1 MDSVWQD
8 LRYGMRM
15 LAKSPGFTTVAILT
29 LALGIGANTAIF
41 SVINAVM
48 LQSLPVQHPEQ
59 LVVARWSAHR
69 DPSNTSVE
77 SYGDCSSLE
86 ESFNCQFSYPVVED
100 IRAHSE
106 LFGGVA
112 AFAGPV
118 EVNLTGNGPAKI
130 TQAQYASGDYFRTL
144 GVHPALGRTLAPSDE
159 LRGAAAVAVLNY
171 AYWQTAFG
179 GSRDVVGRAINLN
192 GKSFTVIGVTEP
204 GFTRLTP
211 GNAIEM
217 WIPLTQLST
226 GSQQD
231 PADPYDPSRWWLT
244 VVTRL
249 QPGIS
254 RAQAQTTVNLM
265 FRNETLH
272 GAKPAFTGADDP
284 HVSFLP
290 AAEALNGDR
299 FTLGEPLY
307 LLMAAVGTVLL
318 IACANVAGLILAR
331 ATSRAR
337 EIAARLA
344 LGASRSRLI
353 QQLLTESLL
362 LAVAGGVLGVIL
374 AYGGARALAAFI
386 ATSGISDLP
395 VDPRADLLVLV
406 FTITIVLLTSIAFG
420 LAPAFRGTRIDVASA
435 LKDNSASLTAGGPRG
450 RSRLGLGKSLVMAQV
465 ALSMM
470 VLIGAGLLLRTLE
483 KLHAVDPG
491 FDTRNVVLFSIRPG
505 LAGYKL
511 DGLLPIYSEVQR
523 RITALPGVLGVTYS
537 SSPLLSGSLW
547 TSSIHLEG
555 QPDSATVSTQ
565 MLGAGP
571 DFFETMRIPLR
582 LGRTLRPDDA
592 QSTRHVAVVNE
603 AFVRRFMGSRYPLG
617 VHLGP
622 DTAEIVGV
630 VADAKYNSL
639 RSDYAPTV
647 YIPLTGNGSA
657 TFALRTA
664 SPMGSLIPALRRVVS
679 GIDDNIPIDNIRTQS
694 EAADRRLF
702 NERLVANLSSLFALV
717 ALALTCIGLYGLLS
731 YEVARRTREIG
742 IRSALGAQQHHV
754 LSMVVGQGLSL
765 VLAGTL
771 AGIGLAFAVTRY
783 LQHLLFGVGATDP
796 VTFVAVSVIL
806 AAVALVACYIP
817 ARRATR
823 VDPVVSLRFE

>member
-8 LRYGMRM
+8 LRYGLRM
-15 LAKSPGFTTVAILT
+15 LAKSPGFTTVALLT

-41 SVINAVM
+41 SVVNAVM
-48 LQSLPVQHPEQ
+48 LQSLPVRHPEQ
-59 LVVARWSAHR
+59 LLVPRWSAHT
-69 DPSNTSVE
+69 DPTNTGIE
-77 SYGDCSSLE
+77 SHGDCNSSQG
-86 ESFNCQFSYPVVED
+86 SWTCQFSYPVVQD

-106 LFGGVA
+106 LFAGVA

-118 EVNLTGNGPAKI
+118 DANLTGNGAATI
-130 TQAQYASGDYFRTL
+130 TQVMYASGDYFRTL
-144 GVHPALGRTLAPSDE
+144 AVRPALGRTLTPSDDV
-159 LRGAAAVAVLNY
+159 RGAPPVVVLNY
-171 AYWQTAFG
+171 GYWQTAFG
-179 GSRDVVGRAINLN
+179 GSRGVVGRAIKVN
-192 GKSFTVIGVTEP
+192 GTSFTVVGVTEP
-204 GFTRLTP
+204 DFTRLTP

-217 WIPLTQLST
+217 WIPLTQLSP
-226 GSQQD
+226 QD
-231 PADPYDPSRWWLT
+231 PSVDPYDPGEWWLT
-244 VVTRL
+244 AVARL
-249 QPGIS
+249 QPGVS
-254 RAQAQTTVNLM
+254 RARAQTAVNLI

-284 HVSFLP
+284 RVSLLP
-290 AAEALNGDR
+290 ATEALTGDR
-299 FTLGEPLY
+299 YTLGEPLY

-331 ATSRAR
+331 ASSRAR

-344 LGASRSRLI
+344 LGAPRSRII
-353 QQLLTESLL
+353 QQLLTESFL
-362 LAVAGGVLGVIL
+362 LAAAGGVLGVIL
-374 AYGGARALAAFI
+374 AYWGAHALAAFI
-386 ATSGISDLP
+386 GTSGISDMP
-395 VDPRADLLVLV
+395 VDPRADVLVLV
-406 FTITIVLLTSIAFG
+406 FTITIVLLTSVAFG
-420 LAPAFRGTRIDVASA
+420 LAPAFRGTRIDVAST
-435 LKDNSASLTAGGPRG
+435 LKDNSASLSAGGPRG
-450 RSRLGLGKSLVMAQV
+450 RRRLGLGKSLVMAQV

-491 FDTRNVVLFSIRPG
+491 FDTRNVLLFSIHPG
-505 LAGYKL
+505 FAGYKP
-511 DGLLPIYSEVQR
+511 DGLVPIYSEVQQ
-523 RITALPGVLGVTYS
+523 RIAALPGVLGVTYS

-547 TSSIHLEG
+547 TSSVHLEG

-565 MLGAGP
+565 KLAAGP

-582 LGRTLRPDDA
+582 LGRTLRPADA
-592 QSTRHVAVVNE
+592 RSAQHVAVVNE

-622 DTAEIVGV
+622 DTEEIVGV
-630 VADAKYNSL
+630 VADAKYRDS
-639 RSDYAPTV
+639 RSDVAPTV
-647 YIPLTGNGSA
+647 YIPLTGNGTA
-657 TFALRTA
+657 TFELRTA
-664 SPMGSLIPALRRVVS
+664 SPTASLIPALRRVVS
-679 GIDDNIPIDNIRTQS
+679 GIDDNVPIDNIRTQT

-731 YEVARRTREIG
+731 YDVARRTREIG

-754 LSMVVGQGLSL
+754 LNMVIGQGLTL

-771 AGIGLAFAVTRY
+771 AGIGFAFAVTRY
-783 LQHLLFGVGATDP
+783 LQHLLFGVEPTDP
-796 VTFVAVSVIL
+796 VTFVAVSVML

-823 VDPVVSLRFE
+823 LDPLVSLRFE